1 MKIKP
6 SGIPACSL
14 SKPLRRYE
22 MNEFI
27 CLMQDGDDE
36 EARWY
41 FTCDAEDA
49 EHAEEQALDGY
60 EAYVI
65 AVYRRVK

>member
-22 MNEFI
+22 MNEL
-27 CLMQDGDDE
+27 LMIIG
-36 EARWY
+36 A
-41 FTCDAEDA
+41 FF
-49 EHAEEQALDGY
+49 LGY
-60 EAYVI
+60 VVAGLI
-65 AVYRRVK
+65 LLRRVK

>member
-1 MKIKP
+1 M
-6 SGIPACSL
+6 S
-14 SKPLRRYE
+14 
-22 MNEFI
+22 EFI
-27 CLMQDGDDE
+27 CLMQDGEDG

-41 FTCDAEDA
+41 FTCEAEDE

-60 EAYVI
+60 DAYVI

>member
-1 MKIKP
+1 M
-6 SGIPACSL
+6 S
-14 SKPLRRYE
+14 
-22 MNEFI
+22 EFI

>member
-1 MKIKP
+1 
-6 SGIPACSL
+6 
-14 SKPLRRYE
+14 
-22 MNEFI
+22 
-27 CLMQDGDDE
+27 MQDGEDE

-60 EAYVI
+60 GAYVI
-65 AVYRRVK
+65 AVYRRVNLLSDSKKGTSNE